1 MLKILQKYD
10 YTYYNNNQQ
19 TKIQFFK
26 DSYLKEL
33 VLKKDYLIMDNNIYE
48 IYFEKIDNKE
58 KEKDKEISNN
68 EQE

>member
-1 MLKILQKYD
+1 
-10 YTYYNNNQQ
+10 
-19 TKIQFFK
+19 
-26 DSYLKEL
+26 
-33 VLKKDYLIMDNNIYE
+33 MDNNIYE